1 MANRLNEI
9 IAIVNANSE
18 EDVSDL
24 LTLMSPDNTPKEE
37 IQETFEEVIGYD
49 PLSYFDKKEL
59 GEKLNSMI
67 EDRETPEDVAEDL
80 VNQKDEIVDA
90 AYEIFDDSKSD
101 YLDEALNEA
110 IEEKVGYVADPDN
123 DDDSNDDFDDEY

>member
-59 GEKLNSMI
+59 GEKLDSMI
-67 EDRETPEDVAEDL
+67 ENHETPEDVAEDL
-80 VNQKDEIVDA
+80 YN
-90 AYEIFDDSKSD
+90 EIFG
-101 YLDEALNEA
+101 
-110 IEEKVGYVADPDN
+110 IE
-123 DDDSNDDFDDEY
+123 

>member
-24 LTLMSPDNTPKEE
+24 LTLMSPGNTPKEE

-59 GEKLNSMI
+59 GEKLDSMI
-67 EDRETPEDVAEDL
+67 ENHETPEDVAEDL
-80 VNQKDEIVDA
+80 ADQKDEIVDA

-101 YLDEALNEA
+101 YLNEALNEA

>member
-24 LTLMSPDNTPKEE
+24 LTLMSPGNTPKEE

-59 GEKLNSMI
+59 GEKLDSMI

-80 VNQKDEIVDA
+80 ADQKDEIVDA

-101 YLDEALNEA
+101 YLDKALNEA

>member
-1 MANRLNEI
+1 MATRLEEI
-9 IAIVNANSE
+9 LSIVTANSE
-18 EDVSDL
+18 EAVDDFLVIAH
-24 LTLMSPDNTPKEE
+24 PENHEKEE

-59 GEKLNSMI
+59 GEKLDSMI
-67 EDRETPEDVAEDL
+67 ENHETPEDVAEDL
-80 VNQKDEIVDA
+80 ADQKDEIVDA

>member
-59 GEKLNSMI
+59 GEKLDSMI
-67 EDRETPEDVAEDL
+67 ENHETPEDVEEDL
-80 VNQKDEIVDA
+80 ADQKDEIVDA

>member
-67 EDRETPEDVAEDL
+67 EDRETPKDVAEDL
-80 VNQKDEIVDA
+80 ADQKDEIVDA

>member
-59 GEKLNSMI
+59 GEKLDSMI
-67 EDRETPEDVAEDL
+67 EDRETPEDVVEDL
-80 VNQKDEIVDA
+80 ADQKDEIVDA

-101 YLDEALNEA
+101 YLNEALNEA